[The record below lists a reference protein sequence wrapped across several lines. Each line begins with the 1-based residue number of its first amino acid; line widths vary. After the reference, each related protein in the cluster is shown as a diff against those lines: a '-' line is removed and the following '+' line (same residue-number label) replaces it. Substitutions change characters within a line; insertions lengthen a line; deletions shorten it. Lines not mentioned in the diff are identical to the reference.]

1 MKKSAIIF
9 LSAILA
15 CLLLLPSQPLPAQT
29 APDGSGELTGRVLA
43 ADGSGLP
50 GAAVILTSAKTG
62 AVVKAATG
70 EGGIYRFPGLP
81 AGAYDLRVEAPG
93 FRPAVESGIT
103 IAAAGSRT
111 VDFRLAF
118 DTIQEV
124 ITVVGTA
131 PRSSFESAEVR
142 QSAARDVGE
151 AVAVT
156 PGIWKLRKGGI
167 GNDVV
172 VRGFRSQDMNI
183 LVDGQRIY
191 GACPNHMDPAAFHAD
206 FAEVDRVEVGKGP
219 FDVRHQGSLGGI
231 VNVVTRKPEP
241 GWRATVNASGG
252 AYKFMNPAGTASY
265 GSDKFS
271 ALGGFSYRASDPYED
286 GSGRSYTEL
295 TNYRPSEMDKNSFK
309 IWTAW
314 GRTSYQPAQGHL
326 LQAAYTRQQADHVQY
341 PYLMMDAIYD
351 NTDRAQ
357 LGYRINRRVGPL
369 DWLHAQAYFTRV
381 DHWMTDEYRTSSIS
395 LIRDYSMG
403 THAKT
408 DALGGTVE
416 GGIGALT
423 LGLEGFRRGWDAQAY
438 MAPMAY
444 KTQYSIPDVSTDTL
458 GLYGLYGWEVNQKLR
473 LDFAARVDTVRTAAD
488 EAKANT
494 NLYFAYNG
502 TRTTRDDDTLPSGS
516 VRLKYKLSETVEFN
530 AGAGHAARVADPV
543 EKFYAL
549 QRKGTDWVGNP
560 DLNPSRNTGI
570 DAGIATHFRGLFVGG
585 SVFYNWIADYIQVLD
600 RPRINTVPGVMNKSA
615 RSYGNIDARLYGGEV
630 EAAYALTP
638 KIILSSDLSYVRGT
652 QEPDP
657 AANIESSNLAEIPP
671 LRLRLRLRYDAGRYF
686 AEAEGVFSAAQN
698 SVNSDLL
705 ESPTPGYGI
714 ANLLVGVNLGA
725 VSVQL
730 IASNIFDNLY
740 YENLSYQRDP
750 FRSGVRVY
758 EPGANLF
765 INFTYRFGA
774 R

>member
-1 MKKSAIIF
+1 MRKSALIPSFSLLALQF
-9 LSAILA
+9 LFLVRT
-15 CLLLLPSQPLPAQT
+15 LPARP
-29 APDGSGELTGRVLA
+29 AADESGELTGAVIA

-50 GAAVILTSAKTG
+50 GAAVILTAVSTG
-62 AVVKAATG
+62 AVVKAVTG
-70 EGGIYRFPGLP
+70 EGGVYRFPGLP
-81 AGAYDLRVEAPG
+81 PGAYDLRVDAPG
-93 FRPAVESGIT
+93 FKPAAKTGLTV
-103 IAAAGSRT
+103 AAAESRT

-151 AVAVT
+151 AVAQT
-156 PGIWKLRKGGI
+156 PGIFKVRKGGI
-167 GNDVV
+167 ANDIVL
-172 VRGFRSQDMNI
+172 RGFRSQDMNI
-183 LVDGQRIY
+183 LIDGQRIY

-219 FDVRHQGSLGGI
+219 FDMRHQGSLGGI

-241 GWRATVNASGG
+241 GWRAALNASGG
-252 AYKFMNPAGTASY
+252 AYQFMNPTATASY

-271 ALGGFSYRASDPYED
+271 ALGGFSYRSSHPYED
-286 GSGRSYTEL
+286 GSGQVFTDL
-295 TNYRPSEMDKNSFK
+295 TNYRPSETDTNAFK

-314 GRTSYQPAQGHL
+314 GRTSFQPARDHL
-326 LQAAYTRQQADHVQY
+326 LQVAYTRQQADHVQY
-341 PYLMMDAIYD
+341 PYLMMDAVYD
-351 NTDRAQ
+351 DTDRAQ
-357 LGYRINRRVGPL
+357 FGYRIDRRVGPL
-369 DWLHAQAYFTRV
+369 DWLHAQAYFTQV

-408 DALGGTVE
+408 RALGGTLE

-423 LGLEGFRRGWDAQAY
+423 LGFEGFSRGWDAEAY
-438 MAPMAY
+438 MAPMTY
-444 KTQYSIPDVSTDTL
+444 KTQYSIPDVATDSL
-458 GLYGLYGWEVNQKLR
+458 GLYGLYGWEINPSLR
-473 LDFAARVDTVRTAAD
+473 LDFSARVDRVQTEAD
-488 EAKANT
+488 PAKANT

-502 TRTTRDDDTLPSGS
+502 TRTTQAVDTFPSGS
-516 VRLKYKLSETVEFN
+516 IRLKYKLSETLEFT
-530 AGAGHAARVADPV
+530 AGAGHAARVPDPV
-543 EKFYAL
+543 EKYYAL

-560 DLNPSRNTGI
+560 ELDPSRNTGI
-570 DAGIATHFRGLFVGG
+570 DAGIATHFRGLFLGG
-585 SVFYNWIADYIQVLD
+585 SVYYNWVEDYIQVVD
-600 RPRINTVPGVMNKSA
+600 RPRMNTVPGVMNKSA
-615 RSYGNIDARLYGGEV
+615 RSYENIDARLYGGEI

-652 QEPDP
+652 QAPLP
-657 AANIESSNLAEIPP
+657 AANVTSDNLAEIPP
-671 LRLRLRLRYDAGRYF
+671 LRLRARLRYDTGRYF
-686 AEAEGVFSAAQN
+686 AEAEGVLSAAQEF
-698 SVNSDLL
+698 VNTDLL
-705 ESPTPGYGI
+705 ETRTPGYGI
-714 ANLLVGVNLGA
+714 ANLVVGANLGA
-725 VSVQL
+725 VTVQA
-730 IASNIFDNLY
+730 IASNIFDALY

-758 EPGANLF
+758 EPGVNLF